1 MGGIHFTMTEEEL
14 LMVRERKVE
23 ESYKNYYDSRPE
35 LKKASD
41 ELYDLY
47 QNDKIS
53 FEEYR
58 KKSLE
63 LGKNI
68 DKHLAKR

>member
-1 MGGIHFTMTEEEL
+1 MFMLSEEYIRREKRVAEL
-14 LMVRERKVE
+14 YER
-23 ESYKNYYDSRPE
+23 YFDSRTE

-41 ELYDLY
+41 ELYDLFE
-47 QNDKIS
+47 NDKIS

-63 LGKNI
+63 LGEKY
-68 DKHLAKR
+68 R

>member
-1 MGGIHFTMTEEEL
+1 MGGIHLTMSEEEEY
-14 LMVRERKVE
+14 MERERKLDEV
-23 ESYKNYYDSRPE
+23 YQRYFDSHPGLEKE
-35 LKKASD
+35 LD

-53 FEEYR
+53 FDEYR

-63 LGKNI
+63 LGEKY
-68 DKHLAKR
+68 R

>member
-1 MGGIHFTMTEEEL
+1 MGSIHFTMNEEEL
-14 LMVRERKVE
+14 LMERERKVE
-23 ESYKNYYDSRPE
+23 ESYKNYFDARPGLE
-35 LKKASD
+35 QESD

-53 FEEYR
+53 FDEYR

-63 LGKNI
+63 LGKKY
-68 DKHLAKR
+68 D

>member
-14 LMVRERKVE
+14 FMERERKLDEV
-23 ESYKNYYDSRPE
+23 YQRYFDSHPGLEKE
-35 LKKASD
+35 LD

-53 FEEYR
+53 FDEYR
-58 KKSLE
+58 KRALE
-63 LGKNI
+63 VGK
-68 DKHLAKR
+68 KYR

>member
-1 MGGIHFTMTEEEL
+1 MLMISEEYIEREKRLAEL
-14 LMVRERKVE
+14 YER
-23 ESYKNYYDSRPE
+23 YYDSRPE

-58 KKSLE
+58 KRALE
-63 LGKNI
+63 LGK
-68 DKHLAKR
+68 KYR